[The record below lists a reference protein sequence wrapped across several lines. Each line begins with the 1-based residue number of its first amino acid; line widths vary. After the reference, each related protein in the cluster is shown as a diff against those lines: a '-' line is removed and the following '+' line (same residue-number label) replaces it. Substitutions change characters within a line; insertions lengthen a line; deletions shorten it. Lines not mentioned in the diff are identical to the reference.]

1 MKKIRNTTLLL
12 FISFLLI
19 VTACKNKVKPI
30 IQTDT
35 GADKEYVATRSVKHV
50 DWAKNATIYEVNIR
64 QYTKE
69 GTLKAFEKHLPHLK
83 SLGVDILWLM
93 PINPISEKNRKG
105 TMGSYYAVQDY
116 KKVNPEFGTKADF
129 KSVVDKAHQLGMRV
143 ILDWVPN
150 HTGWDNIWIK
160 QHPEWYTHNE
170 KGEIISPNPDWTDVA
185 DLNYDNKEMR
195 AAMIDALKY
204 WVEKFDVD
212 GYRCDVAGSVPT
224 DFWNDARKQLDAV
237 KPVFMLAEAWEPQLS
252 EDAFDMVYGWD
263 MHHAM
268 NAVAQGKKNSEELY
282 AVMQKDRKRYA
293 DDTYEMQFI
302 TNHDENSW
310 SGTEM
315 ERMGRGMKT
324 FAVLSF
330 TIPGMPLI
338 YSGQEIGM
346 NKRLK
351 FFEKDEIEWIENKE
365 LTAFYQTLT
374 KVKHENKALWNGKNG
389 GKLVKIKA
397 DKNNDKIV
405 SFLRKKDNNTV
416 IVILNVTGKPVTASL
431 NLGAENAGEYTCIF
445 NNKKYS
451 LPKDLKVELKPW
463 EYRIWVR

>member
-1 MKKIRNTTLLL
+1 MKNRTLLL
-12 FISFLLI
+12 FISCLLL
-19 VTACKNKVKPI
+19 TAACKNKVKPI
-30 IQTDT
+30 IQTET
-35 GADKEYVATRSVKHV
+35 GANKEYVATRSVKHV

-69 GTLKAFEKHLPHLK
+69 GTLKAFEKHLPRLK
-83 SLGVDILWLM
+83 ALGIDILWLM

-105 TMGSYYAVQDY
+105 SMGSYYAVQDY
-116 KKVNPEFGTKADF
+116 KKVNPEFGTDADF
-129 KSVVDKAHQLGMRV
+129 KAVVDKAHQLGMRV

-150 HTGWDNIWIK
+150 HTGWDNVWIK
-160 QHPEWYTHNE
+160 QHPEWYTHNK

-185 DLNYDNKEMR
+185 DLNYDNKQMR

-204 WVEKFDVD
+204 WVEKFDID

-252 EDAFDMVYGWD
+252 EYAFDMVYGWD

-268 NAVAQGKKNSEELY
+268 NAVAQGKKSSSELY
-282 AVMQKDRKRYA
+282 ATIQKDRKRYA

-310 SGTEM
+310 NGTEM
-315 ERMGRGMKT
+315 ERMGKGMKT

-330 TIPGMPLI
+330 TIEGMPLI
-338 YSGQEIGM
+338 YSGQEVGM

-351 FFEKDEIEWIENKE
+351 FFEKDEIKWIVNKE
-365 LTAFYQTLT
+365 LTRFYQTLT
-374 KVKHENKALWNGKNG
+374 NAKHQNKALWNGTAG
-389 GKLVKIKA
+389 GKLLPIKA
-397 DKNNDKIV
+397 DKNADKIV
-405 SFLRKKDNNTV
+405 AFSRKKGSNTV
-416 IVILNVTGKPVTASL
+416 IVILNVTDKPVATTF
-431 NLGAENAGEYTCIF
+431 NFGDNAGTYTSIF
-445 NNKKYS
+445 SNKKQTIA
-451 LPKDLKVELKPW
+451 KKMQVKLKPW
-463 EYRIWVR
+463 EYRVLVR